1 MDLRLLLDDY
11 KTGVY
16 YRQENYAFGTSEIH
30 KSTENGIIP
39 HMLKTQLNQQSTNN
53 ILGMNL
59 DGERLL
65 LVYGGLTG
73 SIYETM
79 AAPIRNKDSFTTIL
93 DQLSIEADKLLSLVQ
108 AQRLPLPDRVSVAIT
123 GDYDNEFGILRSAED
138 FPELHEVSI
147 RSQISMRFN
156 LPVYMEQK
164 ANAGA
169 LAEFLFDKGK
179 NARNLIFVS
188 HDPVIRVG
196 ILTDGKVYRNPGGTA
211 GNIGNLS
218 SGLLDPIHGTPLSY
232 NQICSNKGM
241 LRTIINQHLQHWEH
255 DVTLLQII
263 QDANQGDPYALESF
277 VEIGKILGQSL
288 AEATMLLRPEI
299 FVLGYPACLLGKSIE
314 VAISQGIAEATGLV
328 DSKLPQVFTSTLGV
342 HLPELQAL
350 APACAAFR
358 NSEKTS

>member
-1 MDLRLLLDDY
+1 
-11 KTGVY
+11 
-16 YRQENYAFGTSEIH
+16 
-30 KSTENGIIP
+30 
-39 HMLKTQLNQQSTNN
+39 MLKSQPGQQSTNN

-59 DGERLL
+59 DGERFL
-65 LVYGGLTG
+65 LVYGSLTG

-79 AAPIRNKDSFTTIL
+79 TAPVRNKDSFTSIL

-123 GDYDNEFGILRSAED
+123 GDYDNETGILSSAED

-147 RSQISMRFN
+147 RSQLSMRFN

-164 ANAGA
+164 ANSGA
-169 LAEFLFDKGK
+169 LAEFLFDKCK
-179 NARNLIFVS
+179 SIRNLIFVS
-188 HDPVIRVG
+188 QEPDLRLG

-211 GNIGNLS
+211 GNIGSLS
-218 SGLLDPIHGTPLSY
+218 SGLYHPIHKTPVSY
-232 NQICSNKGM
+232 NQICSSTGM
-241 LRTIINQHLQHWEH
+241 LRTIINKHLQHWEH
-255 DVTLLQII
+255 DVTLLQVI

-277 VEIGKILGQSL
+277 VEIGKILGQCL
-288 AEATMLLRPEI
+288 AGATMLLRPDV
-299 FVLGYPACLLGKSIE
+299 FVLGYPACLLGKNFEIA
-314 VAISQGIAEATGLV
+314 VSQGIAEATGLV
-328 DSKLPQVFTSTLGV
+328 DSKLPQILASTLGV